1 MDNLIN
7 LEATNALI
15 ILGIL
20 IVSYGILRSIFFPA
34 VKKLANR
41 TSTFIDDLFLA
52 KKFLNNTPEPWTSQQ
67 KGF

>member
-15 ILGIL
+15 LLGIL

-41 TSTFIDDLFLA
+41 PSTFIDDLVLD
-52 KKFLNNTPEPWTSQQ
+52 KKFLNRFS
-67 KGF
+67 